1 MSTELKEAAVAEM
14 TAPQTQELRL
24 PETPLLENSLKT
36 LVKAGGFDFLEAI
49 VDGVDSLNPIRK
61 AKRSIFLSDD
71 SKKEQ
76 RAQLKKKIQ
85 LWIDLLNSNT
95 TVAEMAEAAAN
106 KAATAEQLL
115 KGNLK
120 KVMTATRQL
129 ESSYRSVHLF
139 YKNTESTK
147 LKNVAIMN
155 APMSELTNLDE
166 PKFIEHVAAELKSNF
181 DRLDMRQNY
190 SLLVIPGYLKSNTV
204 LDKWAKMSYNNK
216 VMLVT
221 DFENVETPD
230 DVLDMF
236 TDANLT
242 GGDAHK
248 ANVMMTCN
256 YIVGRGKKVE
266 IGEEEDLYVPGSA
279 ALAGKMYCTKLSQ
292 PVAGKTYGSIDEIDA
307 VRFDQKK
314 GEISELE
321 NVGLVPLVGEWGRV
335 MPFSA
340 KTLFTGDNL
349 GMQTYSVVRVFDFIA
364 KVVSDFL
371 NRRAFEL
378 WNVKMEKNLRSQ
390 IVKFLDGIQ
399 GPDKLIEKFQI
410 LRFERDE
417 DQKDHIFLDIHITP
431 FFPAKSFLVKL
442 DGYKGDDGEEWKSE
456 LKEAA
461 VKK

>member
-1 MSTELKEAAVAEM
+1 MDNELKAANVEQYKQEEKQEM
-14 TAPQTQELRL
+14 REVPAL
-24 PETPLLENSLKT
+24 ETSLNT
-36 LVKAGGFDFLEAI
+36 LAKAGGFDFLEAV
-49 VDGVDSLNPIRK
+49 VDGSDSMNPVRK
-61 AKRSIFLSDD
+61 AKRNIFLTDAN
-71 SKKEQ
+71 KKDQ
-76 RAQLKKKIQ
+76 RTDLKKRLQ
-85 LWIDLLNSNT
+85 LWIDLLSENNS
-95 TVAEMAEAAAN
+95 VSEMVD
-106 KAATAEQLL
+106 KAAEKAETAEGLL

-120 KVMTATRQL
+120 KVLRTTRDL
-129 ESSYRSVHLF
+129 EQSYRSVHLF
-139 YKNTESTK
+139 YKNTESPK
-147 LKNVAIMN
+147 LKNVAILN
-155 APMSELTNLDE
+155 APMKELTNLDE
-166 PKFIEHVAAELKSNF
+166 PKFIEHVAGELKANF

-190 SLLVIPGYLKSNTV
+190 SLLVIPGYLKSNTI
-204 LDKWAKMSYNNK
+204 LDKWAKMAYNNK

-242 GGDAHK
+242 GGDPHK
-248 ANVMMTCN
+248 ANVLMTCN
-256 YIVGRGKKVE
+256 YIVGRGKKSEV
-266 IGEEEDLYVPGSA
+266 GEEEDVYVPGSA

-292 PVAGKTYGSIDEIDA
+292 PVAGKTYGSIDEVDA

-321 NVGLVPLVGEWGRV
+321 NAGLVPLVGEWGRV

-364 KVVSDFL
+364 KVISDFL

-431 FFPAKSFLVKL
+431 FFPAKAFLVKL
-442 DGYKGDDGEEWKSE
+442 DGYKGDDGEEWKAE
-456 LKEAA
+456 LKELKD
-461 VKK
+461 KK

>member
-1 MSTELKEAAVAEM
+1 MSAELKDLAVEQVALKEKGAE
-14 TAPQTQELRL
+14 ELMSL
-24 PETPLLENSLKT
+24 DSSLKA
-36 LVKAGGFDFLEAI
+36 LAKAGGFDFLEAI
-49 VDGVDSLNPIRK
+49 VDGVDNLNPVRK
-61 AKRSIFLSDD
+61 AKRNIFLTDA

-76 RAQLKKKIQ
+76 REQLKKKMK
-85 LWIDLLNSNT
+85 LWIDLLSQNT
-95 TVAEMAEAAAN
+95 SVSEMVDKSVERAEISER
-106 KAATAEQLL
+106 LL
-115 KGNLK
+115 KSNLK
-120 KVMTATRQL
+120 KVLNETRQL
-129 ESSYRSVHLF
+129 EQSYRSVHLF

-147 LKNVAIMN
+147 LKNVGIMN
-155 APMSELTNLDE
+155 APMKELTNLDE
-166 PKFIEHVAAELKSNF
+166 PKFIEYVASELKSNF

-190 SLLVIPGYLKSNTV
+190 SLLVIPGYLKSNTI
-204 LDKWAKMSYNNK
+204 LDKWAKMAYNNK

-242 GGDAHK
+242 GGDPHK
-248 ANVMMTCN
+248 ANVLMTCN
-256 YIVGRGKKVE
+256 YIVGRGKKTEV
-266 IGEEEDLYVPGSA
+266 GEDEDLYVPGSA

-364 KVVSDFL
+364 KVISDFL

-417 DQKDHIFLDIHITP
+417 NQKDHIFLDIHITP

-456 LKEAA
+456 LKEASG
-461 VKK
+461 KK

>member
-1 MSTELKEAAVAEM
+1 MATELETSNV
-14 TAPQTQELRL
+14 QELKQAEKPVL
-24 PETPLLENSLKT
+24 QEVPALDKSLTT
-36 LVKAGGFDFLEAI
+36 LARAGGFDFLEAI
-49 VDGVDSLNPIRK
+49 VDGSDNLNPARK
-61 AKRSIFLSDD
+61 AKRNIFLTDAN
-71 SKKEQ
+71 KKQQ
-76 RAQLKKKIQ
+76 RLELKKKMQ
-85 LWIDLLNSNT
+85 LWIDLLTENNSVT
-95 TVAEMAEAAAN
+95 GMLEKAEE
-106 KAATAEQLL
+106 KAATAESLL

-120 KVMTATRQL
+120 KVLGTTRQL

-139 YKNTESTK
+139 YKNTESPK
-147 LKNVAIMN
+147 LKNVALLN
-155 APMSELTNLDE
+155 APMEKLTDLDEPAFIEYVDKELTN
-166 PKFIEHVAAELKSNF
+166 NF
-181 DRLDMRQNY
+181 DRLDMRHNY
-190 SLLVIPGYLKSNTV
+190 SLMVIPGYLKSNTV
-204 LDKWAKMSYNNK
+204 VDKWAKMAYRNK

-221 DFENVETPD
+221 DFENIESPD

-242 GGDAHK
+242 GGDPHK

-256 YIVGRGKKVE
+256 YIVGRGKKAEV
-266 IGEEEDLYVPGSA
+266 GEEEDVFVPGSA

-292 PVAGKTYGSIDEIDA
+292 PVAGKTYGTIDEVDA

-364 KVVSDFL
+364 KVLSDFL

-410 LRFERDE
+410 IRFERDE
-417 DQKDHIFLDIHITP
+417 EQKDHIFLDIHITP

-442 DGYKGDDGEEWKSE
+442 DGYKGDDGEEWKAQF
-456 LKEAA
+456 KQQ
-461 VKK
+461 

>member
-1 MSTELKEAAVAEM
+1 MATEVQDVSA
-14 TAPQTQELRL
+14 QEFKPDVKQQQLEL
-24 PETPLLENSLKT
+24 PSLETSVNSL
-36 LVKAGGFDFLEAI
+36 VRSGGFDFLEAV
-49 VDGVDSLNPIRK
+49 VDGVDNLNPVRK
-61 AKRSIFLSDD
+61 AKRSIFLTDG
-71 SKKEQ
+71 SKKTQ
-76 RAQLKKKIQ
+76 RGELKKKLQ
-85 LWIDLLNSNT
+85 MWIDLLQESNT
-95 TVAEMAEAAAN
+95 VSEMVDKSVEKAE
-106 KAATAEQLL
+106 TAERLL

-120 KVMTATRQL
+120 KVLDASRDL
-129 ESSYRSVHLF
+129 ESAYRSVHLF
-139 YKNTESTK
+139 YKNTESPK
-147 LKNVAIMN
+147 LKNVVILN
-155 APMSELTNLDE
+155 AAMEQLTDLDE
-166 PKFIEHVAAELKSNF
+166 PRFIEFVAKELKAKY
-181 DRLDMRQNY
+181 DRLDLRQNY
-190 SLLVIPGYLKSNTV
+190 SLMVIPGYLKSNTV
-204 LDKWAKMSYNNK
+204 VDKWAKMAYNNK

-221 DFENVETPD
+221 DFVNVETPD
-230 DVLDMF
+230 DALDLF

-242 GGDAHK
+242 GGDPHK
-248 ANVMMTCN
+248 ANVLMTCN

-266 IGEEEDLYVPGSA
+266 VGEEEDVYVPGSS

-292 PVAGKTYGSIDEIDA
+292 PVAGKTYGSIDEVDT
-307 VRFDQKK
+307 VRFDQQK
-314 GEISELE
+314 GDISELE

-364 KVVSDFL
+364 KVLSDFL

-410 LRFERDE
+410 IRFERDE

-442 DGYKGDDGEEWKSE
+442 DGYKGDDGEEWKASF
-456 LKEAA
+456 KQQ
-461 VKK
+461 

>member
-1 MSTELKEAAVAEM
+1 MSTEL
-14 TAPQTQELRL
+14 QELAVEQVSL
-24 PETPLLENSLKT
+24 QEKHQVQDTMPLESSLKS
-36 LVKAGGFDFLEAI
+36 LAKAGGYDFLEAI
-49 VDGVDSLNPIRK
+49 IEGADSMNPVRK
-61 AKRSIFLSDD
+61 AKRNIFLTDA

-76 RAQLKKKIQ
+76 RAELKKKMK
-85 LWIDLLNSNT
+85 LWIDLLSENNS
-95 TVAEMAEAAAN
+95 VAEMVDKSVERAE
-106 KAATAEQLL
+106 TSERLL

-120 KVMTATRQL
+120 KVLGETRQL
-129 ESSYRSVHLF
+129 EQSYRSVHLF

-147 LKNVAIMN
+147 LKNVALMN
-155 APMSELTNLDE
+155 APMKELTNLDE

-204 LDKWAKMSYNNK
+204 LDKWAKMAYNNK

-242 GGDAHK
+242 GGDPHK
-248 ANVMMTCN
+248 ANVLMTCN
-256 YIVGRGKKVE
+256 YIVGRGKKTEV
-266 IGEEEDLYVPGSA
+266 GEEEDVYVPGSA

-364 KVVSDFL
+364 KVISDFL

-410 LRFERDE
+410 LRFERNE

-442 DGYKGDDGEEWKSE
+442 DGYKGDDGEEWKAE
-456 LKEAA
+456 LKEASA
-461 VKK
+461 KK

>member
-1 MSTELKEAAVAEM
+1 MATEIQETSELQYKQ
-14 TAPQTQELRL
+14 TDTQELIA
-24 PETPLLENSLKT
+24 TPSLDKS
-36 LVKAGGFDFLEAI
+36 LGSLAKVGGFDFLEAI
-49 VDGVDSLNPIRK
+49 VDGTDSLNPARK
-61 AKRSIFLSDD
+61 AKRNIFLTDEN
-71 SKKEQ
+71 KKEQ
-76 RAQLKKKIQ
+76 RNALKKKMQ
-85 LWIDLLNSNT
+85 LWIDLLSENSS
-95 TVAEMAEAAAN
+95 VGDMADKAAA
-106 KAATAEQLL
+106 KAETAEQLL

-120 KVMTATRQL
+120 KVLHHTREL
-129 ESSYRSVHLF
+129 EQSYRSVHIF
-139 YKNTESTK
+139 YKNTESPK
-147 LKNVAIMN
+147 LKNVVILN
-155 APMSELTNLDE
+155 AGMDQLTDLDE
-166 PKFIEHVAAELKSNF
+166 PRFIEFVAEELKDKY
-181 DRLDMRQNY
+181 DRLDLRQNY
-190 SLLVIPGYLKSNTV
+190 SMMVVPGYLKSNTIV
-204 LDKWAKMSYNNK
+204 DKWGKMAYNNK
-216 VMLVT
+216 VMLIT
-221 DFENVETPD
+221 DFENIESPE

-242 GGDAHK
+242 SGDPHK
-248 ANVMMTCN
+248 ANIIMTCN
-256 YIVGRGKKVE
+256 YIVGRGKKTDV
-266 IGEEEDLYVPGSA
+266 GEEEDVYVPGSA

-378 WNVKMEKNLRSQ
+378 WNTKMETNLRSQ

-410 LRFERDE
+410 IRFEKDE
-417 DQKDHIFLDIHITP
+417 NQKDHIFLDIHITP
-431 FFPAKSFLVKL
+431 FFPAKSFIVKL
-442 DGYKGDDGEEWKSE
+442 DGYKGDDGEEWKAQY
-456 LKEAA
+456 KQ
-461 VKK
+461 K

>member
-1 MSTELKEAAVAEM
+1 MSTELKEAITEAHS
-14 TAPQTQELRL
+14 QESNLRTNERPVL
-24 PETPLLENSLKT
+24 ETSLQT
-36 LVKAGGFDFLEAI
+36 LVRAGGFDFMEAI
-49 VDGVDSLNPIRK
+49 VDGIDNLNPLRK
-61 AKRSIFLSDD
+61 AKRNIFLTDAG
-71 SKKEQ
+71 KKEQ
-76 RAQLKKKIQ
+76 RAELNKKIR
-85 LWIDLLNSNT
+85 LWIDLLSENS
-95 TVAEMAEAAAN
+95 TVSEMVDKSIERAETCER
-106 KAATAEQLL
+106 LL

-120 KVMTATRQL
+120 KILQASREL
-129 ESSYRSVHLF
+129 ESAYRSVHLF
-139 YKNTESTK
+139 YKNTESVK

-155 APMSELTNLDE
+155 APIKELTNLDE
-166 PKFIEHVAAELKSNF
+166 PRFIEHVAGELKSNF

-190 SLLVIPGYLKSNTV
+190 SLLVIPGYLKSNPV
-204 LDKWAKMSYNNK
+204 LDKWAKMAYANK

-242 GGDAHK
+242 GGDPHK

-256 YIVGRGKKVE
+256 YIVGRGKKSEV
-266 IGEEEDLYVPGSA
+266 GEEEDLYVPGSA

-292 PVAGKTYGSIDEIDA
+292 PVAGKTYGSIDEIDS

-321 NVGLVPLVGEWGRV
+321 NIGLVPLVGEWGRV

-364 KVVSDFL
+364 KVLSDFL

-417 DQKDHIFLDIHITP
+417 NQKDHIFLDIHITP

-461 VKK
+461 AKK

>member
-1 MSTELKEAAVAEM
+1 MPEELKEASVKEFKDEK
-14 TAPQTQELRL
+14 QS
-24 PETPLLENSLKT
+24 LLEVPALETSLNALAK
-36 LVKAGGFDFLEAI
+36 VGSFDFLEAV
-49 VDGVDSLNPIRK
+49 VDGADNMNPVRK
-61 AKRSIFLSDD
+61 AKRNIFLTDAN
-71 SKKEQ
+71 KNEQ
-76 RAQLKKKIQ
+76 REQLKKKMKI
-85 LWIDLLNSNT
+85 WIDLLAENNSVSEMVDKS
-95 TVAEMAEAAAN
+95 VAKAE
-106 KAATAEQLL
+106 TSEQLL
-115 KGNLK
+115 KKNLK
-120 KVMTATRQL
+120 KALESTRQL
-129 ESSYRSVHLF
+129 EQSYRSVHLF
-139 YKNTESTK
+139 YKNTESPK

-166 PKFIEHVAAELKSNF
+166 PKFIEHVAAELKQNF

-190 SLLVIPGYLKSNTV
+190 SLMVIPGYLKSNTI
-204 LDKWAKMSYNNK
+204 LDKWAKMAYNNK

-230 DVLDMF
+230 DVLDLF

-242 GGDAHK
+242 GGDPHK
-248 ANVMMTCN
+248 ANVLMTCN
-256 YIVGRGKKVE
+256 YIVGRGKKTEV
-266 IGEEEDLYVPGSA
+266 GEQEDLYVPGSA

-292 PVAGKTYGSIDEIDA
+292 PVAGKTYGCIDEVDA

-321 NVGLVPLVGEWGRV
+321 DVGLVPLVGEWGRV

-349 GMQTYSVVRVFDFIA
+349 GMKTYSVVRVFDFIA
-364 KVVSDFL
+364 KVLSDFL

-417 DQKDHIFLDIHITP
+417 EQKDHIFLDIHITP

-442 DGYKGDDGEEWKSE
+442 DGYKGDDGEEWKAE
-456 LKEAA
+456 LKEAQG

>member
-1 MSTELKEAAVAEM
+1 MPNDLKDASVQQFKQEEK
-14 TAPQTQELRL
+14 QELREVPAL
-24 PETPLLENSLKT
+24 ETSLT
-36 LVKAGGFDFLEAI
+36 GLARVGGFDFLEAV
-49 VDGVDSLNPIRK
+49 VDGSDSMNPVRK
-61 AKRSIFLSDD
+61 AKRSIFLTD
-71 SKKEQ
+71 SNKKEQ
-76 RAQLKKKIQ
+76 RALLKKKLN
-85 LWIDLLNSNT
+85 LWIELLAENNA
-95 TVAEMAEAAAN
+95 VAEIVD
-106 KAATAEQLL
+106 KASEKADTAETLL

-120 KVMTATRQL
+120 KVLNTTREL
-129 ESSYRSVHLF
+129 EQSYRSVHLF
-139 YKNTESTK
+139 YKNTESPK

-155 APMSELTNLDE
+155 APMSQLTNLDE
-166 PKFIEHVAAELKSNF
+166 PKFIEYVAAELKNNF

-190 SLLVIPGYLKSNTV
+190 SLLVIPGYLKSNTI
-204 LDKWAKMSYNNK
+204 LDKWAKMAYNNK

-221 DFENVETPD
+221 DFLNVESPD

-242 GGDAHK
+242 GGDPHK
-248 ANVMMTCN
+248 ANVLMTCN
-256 YIVGRGKKVE
+256 YIVGRGKKTEV
-266 IGEEEDLYVPGSA
+266 GEEENVYVPGSA
-279 ALAGKMYCTKLSQ
+279 ALAGKMYVTKLSQ
-292 PVAGKTYGSIDEIDA
+292 PVAGKTYGSIDEVDA

-321 NVGLVPLVGEWGRV
+321 NAGLVPLVGEWGRV

-364 KVVSDFL
+364 KVLSDFL

-417 DQKDHIFLDIHITP
+417 SQKDHIFLDIHITP

-442 DGYKGDDGEEWKSE
+442 DGYKGDDGEEWKAE
-456 LKEAA
+456 LKEAGG
-461 VKK
+461 KK

>member
-1 MSTELKEAAVAEM
+1 MSSELQDAAVQQYKQDEK
-14 TAPQTQELRL
+14 QELL
-24 PETPLLENSLKT
+24 DMPALETSLNGLAK
-36 LVKAGGFDFLEAI
+36 VGGYDFLEAV
-49 VDGVDSLNPIRK
+49 VDGSDSMNPLRK
-61 AKRSIFLSDD
+61 AKRNIFLTDEN
-71 SKKEQ
+71 KKEQ
-76 RAQLKKKIQ
+76 RANLKKKLN
-85 LWIDLLNSNT
+85 LWIDLLSENN
-95 TVAEMAEAAAN
+95 TVAEMVD
-106 KAATAEQLL
+106 KAAEKANTAESLL

-120 KVMTATRQL
+120 KILRQSRDL
-129 ESSYRSVHLF
+129 EASYRSVHLF
-139 YKNTESTK
+139 YKNTESPK
-147 LKNVAIMN
+147 LKNISILN
-155 APMSELTNLDE
+155 APMSQLTNMDE
-166 PKFIEHVAAELKSNF
+166 PRFIEHVASELKSNF
-181 DRLDMRQNY
+181 DRLDMRANY
-190 SLLVIPGYLKSNTV
+190 SLMVIPGYLKSNKV
-204 LDKWAKMSYNNK
+204 LDKWAKMAYANK
-216 VMLVT
+216 VMLIT
-221 DFENVETPD
+221 DFMNVETPD

-242 GGDAHK
+242 GGDPHK
-248 ANVMMTCN
+248 ANVMMTAN
-256 YIVGRGKKVE
+256 YIVGRGKNTEV
-266 IGEEEDLYVPGSA
+266 GEEDNIYVPGSA

-292 PVAGKTYGSIDEIDA
+292 PVAGKTYGSIDEVDA

-364 KVVSDFL
+364 KVISDFL

-417 DQKDHIFLDIHITP
+417 AQKDHIFLDIHITP

-442 DGYKGDDGEEWKSE
+442 DGYKGDDGEEWKAE
-456 LKEAA
+456 LKEASG
-461 VKK
+461 KK

>member
-1 MSTELKEAAVAEM
+1 MSTELKDLAVEQVALKEKSAEESM
-14 TAPQTQELRL
+14 SLDT
-24 PETPLLENSLKT
+24 SLKS
-36 LVKAGGFDFLEAI
+36 LAKAGGFDFLEAI
-49 VDGVDSLNPIRK
+49 IDGSDSMNPLRK
-61 AKRSIFLSDD
+61 AKRNIFLTDA

-76 RAQLKKKIQ
+76 REQLKKRMK
-85 LWIDLLNSNT
+85 LWIDLLSQNT
-95 TVAEMAEAAAN
+95 SVSEMVDKSVERAEISER
-106 KAATAEQLL
+106 LL
-115 KGNLK
+115 KTNLK
-120 KVMTATRQL
+120 KVLTETRQL
-129 ESSYRSVHLF
+129 EQSYRSVHLF

-147 LKNVAIMN
+147 LKNVGIMN
-155 APMSELTNLDE
+155 APMKELTNLDE
-166 PKFIEHVAAELKSNF
+166 PKFIEYVAGELKSNF

-190 SLLVIPGYLKSNTV
+190 SLLVIPGYLKSNTI
-204 LDKWAKMSYNNK
+204 LDKWAKMAYNNK

-242 GGDAHK
+242 GGDPHK
-248 ANVMMTCN
+248 ANVLMTCN
-256 YIVGRGKKVE
+256 YIVGRGKKTEV
-266 IGEEEDLYVPGSA
+266 GEDEDLYVPGSA

-364 KVVSDFL
+364 KVISDFL

-417 DQKDHIFLDIHITP
+417 NQKDHIFLDIHITP

-456 LKEAA
+456 LKEASG
-461 VKK
+461 KK

>member
-1 MSTELKEAAVAEM
+1 MATELKDENVSQYKEGEKQVSAEA
-14 TAPQTQELRL
+14 PSLQT
-24 PETPLLENSLKT
+24 SLNT
-36 LVKAGGFDFLEAI
+36 LVRSGGYDFLEAV
-49 VDGVDSLNPIRK
+49 VDGADNMNPVRK
-61 AKRSIFLSDD
+61 AKRNIFLTDQA
-71 SKKEQ
+71 KKQQ
-76 RAQLKKKIQ
+76 RAELKKKMK
-85 LWIDLLNSNT
+85 LWIDLLTENNSIAEMVDKSVEKAE
-95 TVAEMAEAAAN
+95 VAE
-106 KAATAEQLL
+106 KLL

-120 KVMTATRQL
+120 KVLDASHEL
-129 ESSYRSVHLF
+129 EQGYRSVHLF
-139 YKNTESTK
+139 YKNTESPK
-147 LKNVAIMN
+147 LKNVVLMN
-155 APMSELTNLDE
+155 AAMEQLTDLDE
-166 PKFIEHVAAELKSNF
+166 PRFIEYVAAELKNKY
-181 DRLDMRQNY
+181 DRLDLRQNY
-190 SLLVIPGYLKSNTV
+190 SMLVIPGYLKSATV
-204 LDKWAKMSYNNK
+204 VDKWGKIAYNNK

-221 DFENVETPD
+221 DFENIETPD

-242 GGDAHK
+242 GGDPHK

-256 YIVGRGKKVE
+256 YIVGRGKKAEV
-266 IGEEEDLYVPGSA
+266 GEEEDVYVPGSA

-292 PVAGKTYGSIDEIDA
+292 PVAGKTYGSIDEVDA

-314 GEISELE
+314 AEISELE
-321 NVGLVPLVGEWGRV
+321 NVGLVPLVGEWGKV

-364 KVVSDFL
+364 KVLSDFL

-410 LRFERDE
+410 IRFERDE
-417 DQKDHIFLDIHITP
+417 NQKDHIFLDIHITP

-442 DGYKGDDGEEWKSE
+442 DGYKGDDGEEWKAQF
-456 LKEAA
+456 KQQ
-461 VKK
+461 

>member
-1 MSTELKEAAVAEM
+1 MATELKDESVSQYKEGEKQQSAEIP
-14 TAPQTQELRL
+14 ALQT
-24 PETPLLENSLKT
+24 SLNT
-36 LVKAGGFDFLEAI
+36 LVRSGGYDFLEAV
-49 VDGVDSLNPIRK
+49 VDGADNMNPVRK
-61 AKRSIFLSDD
+61 AKRNIFLTDA
-71 SKKEQ
+71 SKKQQ
-76 RAQLKKKIQ
+76 RAELKKKMQ
-85 LWIDLLNSNT
+85 LWIDLLSENNSVSEMADKCVEKAD
-95 TVAEMAEAAAN
+95 VAE
-106 KAATAEQLL
+106 KLL

-120 KVMTATRQL
+120 KVLDASHDL
-129 ESSYRSVHLF
+129 EQSYRSVHLF
-139 YKNTESTK
+139 YKNTESPK
-147 LKNVAIMN
+147 LKNVALMN
-155 APMSELTNLDE
+155 ATMEQLTDLDE
-166 PKFIEHVAAELKSNF
+166 PRFIEYVAAELKNKY
-181 DRLDMRQNY
+181 DRLDLRQNY
-190 SLLVIPGYLKSNTV
+190 SMLVIPGYLKSNTV
-204 LDKWAKMSYNNK
+204 VDKWGKMAYNNK

-221 DFENVETPD
+221 DFANIESPD

-242 GGDAHK
+242 GGDPHK

-256 YIVGRGKKVE
+256 YIVGRGKKTEV
-266 IGEEEDLYVPGSA
+266 GEEEDIYVPGSA

-292 PVAGKTYGSIDEIDA
+292 PVAGKTYGSIDEVDA

-314 GEISELE
+314 AEISELE
-321 NVGLVPLVGEWGRV
+321 NVGLVPLVGEWGKV

-364 KVVSDFL
+364 KVLSDFL

-410 LRFERDE
+410 IRFERDE
-417 DQKDHIFLDIHITP
+417 NQKDHIFLDIHITP

-442 DGYKGDDGEEWKSE
+442 DGYKGDDGEEWKAQF
-456 LKEAA
+456 KQQ
-461 VKK
+461 

>member
-1 MSTELKEAAVAEM
+1 MATELKDQNV
-14 TAPQTQELRL
+14 QQYKQDDKLDLREVPSL
-24 PETPLLENSLKT
+24 ETSLNT
-36 LVKAGGFDFLEAI
+36 LVKAGGFDFLEAV
-49 VDGVDSLNPIRK
+49 VDGADNMNPLRK
-61 AKRSIFLSDD
+61 AKRNIFLTD
-71 SKKEQ
+71 SAKKEQ
-76 RAQLKKKIQ
+76 RAELKKKIQ
-85 LWIDLLNSNT
+85 MWIDLLSENSS
-95 TVAEMAEAAAN
+95 VSEMVDKSME
-106 KAATAEQLL
+106 KATTAEKLL

-120 KVMTATRQL
+120 SVLAATREL
-129 ESSYRSVHLF
+129 EQSYRSVHLF
-139 YKNTESTK
+139 YKNTESPK
-147 LKNVAIMN
+147 LKNVIIMN

-166 PKFIEHVAAELKSNF
+166 PKFIEFVAAELKDKF

-190 SLLVIPGYLKSNTV
+190 SLMVIPGYLKSNTIV
-204 LDKWAKMSYNNK
+204 DKWAKMAYNNK

-221 DFENVETPD
+221 DFENIETPD

-248 ANVMMTCN
+248 ANVIMTCN
-256 YIVGRGKKVE
+256 YIVGRGKNTEV
-266 IGEEEDLYVPGSA
+266 GEQEDVYVPGSA
-279 ALAGKMYCTKLSQ
+279 ALAGKLYCTKMSQ
-292 PVAGKTYGSIDEIDA
+292 PVAGKTYGCIDEVDA

-364 KVVSDFL
+364 KVISDFL

-378 WNVKMEKNLRSQ
+378 WNVKMEKNLRNQ

-442 DGYKGDDGEEWKSE
+442 DGYKGDDGEEWKAE
-456 LKEAA
+456 LKEASG
-461 VKK
+461 KK